1 MIRSFQ
7 RRERVRVPRVRGDD
21 IEIWA
26 MPRQTIIAEKGV
38 TIFARG
44 ISTRR
49 RAYVDIVPH
58 ADTQD
63 LDPDKL
69 RRAAEAVAQ
78 YGA

>member
-1 MIRSFQ
+1 
-7 RRERVRVPRVRGDD
+7 
-21 IEIWA
+21 